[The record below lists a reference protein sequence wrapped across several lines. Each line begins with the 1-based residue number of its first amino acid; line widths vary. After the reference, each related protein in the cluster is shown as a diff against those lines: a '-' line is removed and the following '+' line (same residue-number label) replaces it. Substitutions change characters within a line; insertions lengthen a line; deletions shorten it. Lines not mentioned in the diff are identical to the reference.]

1 MTKTTGLT
9 QIQAI
14 LYSLMRF
21 LSAALVSFL
30 ISGCTLRIAMYDE
43 RPPVV
48 PSYSLEFGSNDTTL
62 TATLTML
69 SDKLQVL
76 DVTRIENDT
85 AFRVARLMLDTII
98 EPYNGGA
105 LNVHVTPCGK
115 EAWGY
120 VVKARLLDYGETPLS
135 RQAVRNQVNTLL
147 RKQGK
152 RISRLIRNKGLDGW
166 ETDGYLRL
174 EGYDSDKK
182 VAIYSMAGWVDSK
195 GNLEHEP
202 LLVVWASP
210 EGKLLKAW
218 LTIVTRRL
226 ERS

>member
-1 MTKTTGLT
+1 
-9 QIQAI
+9 
-14 LYSLMRF
+14 
-21 LSAALVSFL
+21 
-30 ISGCTLRIAMYDE
+30 MYDE
-43 RPPVV
+43 KPPVV

-76 DVTRIENDT
+76 DVTVVEQNT
-85 AFRVARLMLDTII
+85 AFRVARLLPDTII
-98 EPYNGGA
+98 QPYKGGA
-105 LNVHVTPCGK
+105 LNVDVIPR
-115 EAWGY
+115 ENEEWGY
-120 VVKARLLDYGETPLS
+120 AVKAKLLGYSEIPLAM
-135 RQAVRNQVNTLL
+135 QAVRMEVDFML
-147 RKQGK
+147 RKQER
-152 RISRLIRNKGLDGW
+152 RINRLIKNKGLEGW
-166 ETDGYLRL
+166 QTDGYLKL
-174 EGYDSDKK
+174 EGYDSNKK
-182 VAIYSMAGWVDSK
+182 VAIYSMAGRVNSK